1 MADEE
6 DHKERIDREFSELL
20 EELRVALPGAEVLF
34 AFLLG
39 IAFTNRFETT
49 NTLERSVYFA
59 TLLCTAGATA
69 LLIAPS
75 AYHRL
80 HFRDNAR
87 EKERMLFTATN
98 MAIAGLVLL
107 LAAVAGAVYVVGSV
121 VYSSQIAAVA
131 AAGVAALF
139 LWFWFGSPL
148 SASRLVEARRYRPVG
163 SDRLTFTSRRSFSAA
178 PSWSTAMQPSLIE
191 LVTELHG
198 WASRTRRRTGE
209 RGGSVSSRRITG
221 SIGRRRKWWRE
232 KRKRSETDGPS
243 VREPKFLCAI
253 EVGQ

>member
-1 MADEE
+1 MGDLSESPYETLGSAVRAHENGRQEQWSVAVADEE
-6 DHKERIDREFSELL
+6 DPKERIDREFSELL

-107 LAAVAGAVYVVGSV
+107 LAAVAGSVYVVGSV
-121 VYSSQIAAVA
+121 VYSGQIAAVA

-139 LWFWFGSPL
+139 LWFWFGLPL
-148 SASRLVEARRYRPVG
+148 SRRR
-163 SDRLTFTSRRSFSAA
+163 SRRGD
-178 PSWSTAMQPSLIE
+178 
-191 LVTELHG
+191 V
-198 WASRTRRRTGE
+198 
-209 RGGSVSSRRITG
+209 
-221 SIGRRRKWWRE
+221 
-232 KRKRSETDGPS
+232 
-243 VREPKFLCAI
+243 
-253 EVGQ
+253 